1 MKLIN
6 KIFIKSI
13 LYTCFKSVS
22 DDMVGNNKIISSTG
36 SVGFF
41 RSYKSS
47 VERFVDGRFVNNG
60 FIKKFYRIFLQ
71 VMVFLPVL
79 LKVILNSKI
88 ITDILN
94 NKIIVFVIKYTRL
107 CWFA

>member
-1 MKLIN
+1 
-6 KIFIKSI
+6 
-13 LYTCFKSVS
+13 
-22 DDMVGNNKIISSTG
+22 MVGNNKIISSTG

-107 CWFA
+107 CCSLQAHWAYGYITCCSIF